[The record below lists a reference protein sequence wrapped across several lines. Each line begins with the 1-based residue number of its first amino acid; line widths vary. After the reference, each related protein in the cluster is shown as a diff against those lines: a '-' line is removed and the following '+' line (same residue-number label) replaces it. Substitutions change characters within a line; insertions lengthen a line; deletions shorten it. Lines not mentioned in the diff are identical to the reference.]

1 MFIVLLQLTRPIVT
15 WPFPVSPEFSFPLTA
30 YIPAIP
36 HLMPFLGPFPGSPL
50 SLPVPRHRLFS
61 LPGMSC
67 AFFSIWRPLMKF
79 KIFPSHHSDFF
90 FYSILLSFVMAPYSF
105 FFKYVYIYP
114 LTFLHLPSPLA

>member
-36 HLMPFLGPFPGSPL
+36 HLMPFPGPFPGSPL
-50 SLPVPRHRLFS
+50 SLPVPWHRLFS

-90 FYSILLSFVMAPYSF
+90 FFIAFCYLLLWRLIHSFLNM
-105 FFKYVYIYP
+105 YI
-114 LTFLHLPSPLA
+114 FIHLPSCICLPH